1 MDPGSS
7 QRLESLFARA
17 LELEPRER
25 TTWLAGLSGADAA
38 LRAELD
44 SLLGHL
50 ERSSRFLARP
60 ATEAA
65 FSPVP
70 PQRIASYRIVR
81 ELGSGG
87 MGVVYLAE
95 QDQPR
100 REVALKVL
108 RAGIRSP
115 QALRRFEHEAV
126 ALARLHHPGIA
137 QIFEAG
143 TADWGSGPQPF
154 FAMELVR
161 GRTLGEHVR
170 ERACSVRAR
179 LELLAQACDA
189 LDHAHERGVVHR
201 DLKPSNI
208 LVEVLADGAHV
219 KVLDFGVARV
229 TEVTDANVEG
239 ASRLTDG
246 GQVLGTLPYMSPEQ
260 AAGDRSALDAR
271 SDVYA
276 LGAIGY
282 ELLSGVPPLDVLDR
296 PLHEA
301 VRIVCQAEPEP
312 LASRG
317 VRVDRDLETI
327 LSKALDKDP
336 RRRYGSAGELAADLR
351 RQLEH
356 RPIHARPASRTYR
369 LAKFTRRHRALVT
382 GLALTFLAL
391 CGGLL
396 ATRHQAVVAAA
407 ERDRADDE
415 TRVARAVADFQR
427 DMLAR
432 VDPERDGREVRLASV
447 LDDAARALPGALA
460 GQPAAE
466 GGVRAMLGTSYQS
479 LGLVVEAEQQLV
491 HAVRLLTAARGA
503 EHDETLRARAVAA
516 GVAAD
521 LGRYDEAVHETET
534 VWRAWSARH
543 GRRHPEALILELN
556 LAKLYLLV
564 ERGEEAERIARANLA
579 LRREVF
585 GPDHAE
591 FLNGLSSLGQLL
603 WAQGRFEEAEPL
615 LREAVETGAVVEGED
630 HPRTLQRRAEL
641 ASVLIQT
648 QRLEEAELLLRATIA
663 SGRTV
668 FGAEHGELLA
678 IEHNLGALLERRGQP
693 EEAEDLFRRVIEVQE
708 RVLGPE
714 HPDAWIARTSLA
726 GLLYRQERC
735 AEAEPLFAQVL
746 ADQQRVLP
754 PDDPDLADTHAWL
767 ERTRQRLASG
777 R

>member
-17 LELEPRER
+17 LELEPRQR

-50 ERSSRFLARP
+50 DRSSRFLARP
-60 ATEAA
+60 ATEGAL
-65 FSPVP
+65 SPVP

-100 REVALKVL
+100 REVALKVI
-108 RAGIRSP
+108 RAGISSP

-208 LVEVLADGAHV
+208 LVEVLADGARI

-229 TEVTDANVEG
+229 TDVTDAG
-239 ASRLTDG
+239 MQAASRLTDG

-260 AAGDRSALDAR
+260 AAGDRTALDAR

-301 VRIVCQAEPEP
+301 VRIVCEAEPEP

-356 RPIHARPASRTYR
+356 RPIHARPASRAYR
-369 LAKFTRRHRALVT
+369 LAKFTRRHRALVS

-415 TRVARAVADFQR
+415 ARVARAVADFQR

-447 LDDAARALPGALA
+447 LDDAAQALPGALA
-460 GQPAAE
+460 DQPAAE

-479 LGLVVEAEQQLV
+479 LGLVAEAEEQLE

-503 EHDETLRARAVAA
+503 EHDETLRARAVLA
-516 GVAAD
+516 GVVAD
-521 LGRYDEAVHETET
+521 LGRYDEAVQETET

-556 LAKLYLLV
+556 LAKLYLMV
-564 ERGEEAERIARANLA
+564 ERGEEAERIARENLE
-579 LRREVF
+579 LRREIF

-603 WAQGRFEEAEPL
+603 WAQGRFAEAEPL
-615 LREAVETGAVVEGED
+615 LREAVETGAALEGEN

-648 QRLEEAELLLRATIA
+648 QRLEEAELLLRATIE

-668 FGAEHGELLA
+668 FGAEHGEMLA
-678 IEHNLGALLERRGQP
+678 FEHNLGALLERRGQP

-714 HPDAWIARTSLA
+714 HPDAWIARSSLA
-726 GLLYRQERC
+726 GLLYRQDRC

-754 PDDPDLADTHAWL
+754 PDDPDLANTRAWL
-767 ERTRQRLASG
+767 ERTRARLAAQ